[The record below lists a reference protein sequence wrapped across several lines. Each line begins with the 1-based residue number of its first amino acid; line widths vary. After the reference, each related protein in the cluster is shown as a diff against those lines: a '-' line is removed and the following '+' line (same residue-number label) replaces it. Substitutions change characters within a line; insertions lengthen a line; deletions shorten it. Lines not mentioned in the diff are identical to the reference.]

1 MTHLGS
7 RTAYCVL
14 HLSAVPMAPKKGK
27 PKVTAKAKPPPPC
40 SIDAAS
46 LQKLHG
52 DLLRVP
58 PYSECPSPFLLHKAL
73 HGRTPAIGV
82 SMGVVKHWW
91 TLHRNVGQG
100 DIVSADTLNEKH
112 GDTIMSLV

>member
-14 HLSAVPMAPKKGK
+14 HLSAVPMAPKKK
-27 PKVTAKAKPPPPC
+27 PNVKAKAKPPPPC
-40 SIDAAS
+40 NIDAAS

-52 DLLRVP
+52 DLLSVP
-58 PYSECPSPFLLHKAL
+58 PYSDCPSPFLLHKAL
-73 HGRTPAIGV
+73 HARTPAIGV

-91 TLHRNVGQG
+91 TQYRCGG
-100 DIVSADTLNEKH
+100 ERDIVNAETLNEKH
-112 GDTIMSLV
+112 GEVIMALV

>member
-1 MTHLGS
+1 
-7 RTAYCVL
+7 
-14 HLSAVPMAPKKGK
+14 MAPKKGK
-27 PKVTAKAKPPPPC
+27 PKVKAKAKPPPPC

-52 DLLRVP
+52 DLLSVS
-58 PYSECPSPFLLHKAL
+58 PYSECQSPFLLHKAL
-73 HGRTPAIGV
+73 HGRTPSIAV

-91 TLHRNVGQG
+91 TQYRCGGRSDLVN
-100 DIVSADTLNEKH
+100 AETLNEKH